1 LICSDRK
8 LTGGILNIS
17 NFEPYTEY
25 FNAKSPHYLG
35 KWFDVDEEMAKEFS
49 LIHQASKKEPIVVK
63 AFGKLHLEINK
74 SILPGFLYTYG
85 V

>member
-1 LICSDRK
+1 M
-8 LTGGILNIS
+8 TGGILNIS

-25 FNAKSPHYLG
+25 FNSKSSHYLG
-35 KWFDVDEEMAKEFS
+35 KWFDVDEDLAKEFS
-49 LIHQASKKEPIVVK
+49 QITQVSKKEPTVVK
-63 AFGKLHLEINK
+63 AFAKLHLEINK